1 MDRYSLP
8 TIWSSHL
15 DIEQSWLLSSATS
28 TPADN
33 AGKPKELAVD
43 FPGTSEHPGNGHW
56 DGEILQV
63 PGCSPE

>member
-43 FPGTSEHPGNGHW
+43 FPGTSEHPGNGH
-56 DGEILQV
+56 
-63 PGCSPE
+63 